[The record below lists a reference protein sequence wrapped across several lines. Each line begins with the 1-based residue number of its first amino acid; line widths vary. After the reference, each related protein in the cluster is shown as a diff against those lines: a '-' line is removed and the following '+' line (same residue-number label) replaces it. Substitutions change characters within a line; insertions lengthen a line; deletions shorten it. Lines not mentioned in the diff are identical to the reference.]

1 MLKWHEMVE
10 FEAGLR
16 ACRRWGAGSR
26 IRLGMYELWPLPAG
40 TGFPATVEVWLGAH
54 GFVRRDDPVT
64 GPFWERPIDEPM
76 EVA

>member
-1 MLKWHEMVE
+1 MLKGDEQME

-40 TGFPATVEVWLGAH
+40 MEFPAAVEVWLGDH
-54 GFVRRDDPVT
+54 GFVRKDDPVM
-64 GPFWERPIDEPM
+64 GPFWERPVIDEM
-76 EVA
+76 EVM